1 MGSVAPTNEPE
12 GTAMNPHLY
21 EFLLLLAKKSSAA
34 VDTGPGG
41 KGLSLS
47 WALVIFGLLI
57 GLALTLT
64 PAKRTYEVKKEKE
77 D

>member
-1 MGSVAPTNEPE
+1 MYY
-12 GTAMNPHLY
+12 HLLD
-21 EFLLLLAKKSSAA
+21 FMFLLAKKSSAA
-34 VDTGPGG
+34 APTDAGG

-64 PAKRTYEVKKEKE
+64 PAKRTYEVKKE

>member
-1 MGSVAPTNEPE
+1 MGSVATITTLLSE
-12 GTAMNPHLY
+12 GPAMNPHIY
-21 EFLLLLAKKSSAA
+21 DFLILLAKKSSTA
-34 VDTGPGG
+34 VDAGPQG

-47 WALVIFGLLI
+47 WALVIFGLLL

-64 PAKRTYEVKKEKE
+64 PAKRTYEVKKE